1 MDDRF
6 QVTVIDEGLR
16 FAVHVQPRAK
26 KTEVAGVYGNALK
39 VRVAAPPVEGAA
51 NRALVE
57 FIARQ
62 LSVPQHAVEI
72 VSGDT
77 SRQKIVQVRGVTVQ
91 QLQARLLVIPGE
103 E

>member
-6 QVTVIDEGLR
+6 QVTVVDEGLR

-39 VRVAAPPVEGAA
+39 VRVAASPVEGAA

-62 LSVPQHAVEI
+62 LSVPRHAVEI
-72 VSGDT
+72 VSGST
-77 SRQKIVQVRGVTVQ
+77 GRQKIVQVRGVTVQ